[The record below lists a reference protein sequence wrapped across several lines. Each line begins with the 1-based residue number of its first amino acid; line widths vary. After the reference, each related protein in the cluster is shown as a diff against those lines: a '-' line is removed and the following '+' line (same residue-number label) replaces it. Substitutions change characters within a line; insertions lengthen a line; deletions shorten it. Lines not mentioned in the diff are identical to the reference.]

1 MKRGSKSGLAS
12 KTGAVALSLCF
23 VAGSAGNAWASC
35 AQPRDMAA
43 LRVAALRQHLMVAA
57 LACHEAAYF
66 NRFVTSYQGEF
77 QESDHALLKFF
88 EHEGSGEDGYNAY
101 KTHEAN
107 ESSLLSIHDPRFC
120 ASAESAFYV
129 ALHQGL
135 PLVQLA
141 TEEAPLLHTGYQS
154 CMRADM
160 MDASFAAPARH
171 QDMMDTAAVAPAAA
185 AAPAPA
191 PAPAPQRVAAVQPP
205 PAAAP
210 APAPQED
217 DAVTAD
223 LSQGE
228 TADNDVQQSAPPPT
242 EYRAAYNT
250 AYAYNTPYA
259 YNSYNSYN
267 PYYRGWYPYAPP
279 QMRQVQGPDGRW
291 YLVPS
296 YVR

>member
-12 KTGAVALSLCF
+12 KTGAVALAVCF
-23 VAGSAGNAWASC
+23 VAGSAGNAWAC
-35 AQPRDMAA
+35 AQPNDMAA

-77 QESDHALLKFF
+77 QESDHALMKFF
-88 EHEGSGEDGYNAY
+88 VHQGSGEDGYNAY

-107 ESSLLSIHDPRFC
+107 ESSLRSLHDPRYC
-120 ASAESAFYV
+120 AAAESAFYV

-141 TEEAPLLHTGYQS
+141 TEEAPLLRTGYQS
-154 CMRADM
+154 CVRADV
-160 MDASFAAPARH
+160 MDASFSVPARH
-171 QDMMDTAAVAPAAA
+171 QDTMESAA

-191 PAPAPQRVAAVQPP
+191 VAAASTAAAAPLAAPAPAPERVAAVQPP
-205 PAAAP
+205 PPAAAP
-210 APAPQED
+210 PAAQED
-217 DAVTAD
+217 DAAPAD
-223 LSQGE
+223 MAEDE
-228 TADNDVQQSAPPPT
+228 TADNDYPSAPPPA

-250 AYAYNTPYA
+250 PYA
-259 YNSYNSYN
+259 YN

>member
-1 MKRGSKSGLAS
+1 MPAIRSRRARRVRFPAACRRTARARSSRTSLSRRRMPIMISVGLRAAEAPAKSSCTSITAIRPRGDAYDPVRLKRQHCRMRRIAVKRGSKSGLAS

-141 TEEAPLLHTGYQS
+141 TEEAPLLHVGYQS
-154 CMRADM
+154 CSR
-160 MDASFAAPARH
+160 
-171 QDMMDTAAVAPAAA
+171 
-185 AAPAPA
+185 
-191 PAPAPQRVAAVQPP
+191 
-205 PAAAP
+205 
-210 APAPQED
+210 
-217 DAVTAD
+217 
-223 LSQGE
+223 
-228 TADNDVQQSAPPPT
+228 
-242 EYRAAYNT
+242 
-250 AYAYNTPYA
+250 
-259 YNSYNSYN
+259 
-267 PYYRGWYPYAPP
+267 
-279 QMRQVQGPDGRW
+279 
-291 YLVPS
+291 
-296 YVR
+296 